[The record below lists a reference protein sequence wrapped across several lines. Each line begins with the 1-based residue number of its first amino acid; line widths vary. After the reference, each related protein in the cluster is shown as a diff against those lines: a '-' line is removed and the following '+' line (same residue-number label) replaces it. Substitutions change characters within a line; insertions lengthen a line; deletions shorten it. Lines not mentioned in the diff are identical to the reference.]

1 MKHDKFGLIV
11 IIWMCL
17 FLAGVL
23 SFVLPIIFHGSVT
36 PRGFVEGVVVSFA
49 ISFVISLIIPL
60 KEWGD
65 RAAAACRAEPDT
77 LQWHLVSMGALTLI
91 MGTLLSLS
99 MAYYFMPPEARP
111 NFFFVWI
118 RMYPIVM
125 IGTYISALIAAPI
138 GVAIARK
145 CCGVPK

>member
-36 PRGFVEGVVVSFA
+36 PRIFVEGFIVSFA

-65 RAAAACRAEPDT
+65 RAAAACGVEPDT

-125 IGTYISALIAAPI
+125 IGTYVSSLIAAPI